1 MMPFA
6 VSGETAERRSVM
18 KYYKLIE
25 CDKCPSEAWAEA
37 KDTLASLTK
46 HICNI
51 VKEEQNSVR
60 KTCGQIVY
68 PDLIIPVLDGNV
80 KITDGCIIMK
90 PNGVATSDVVY
101 PDNRFAKEK
110 HINCTLSFLN
120 QVNKVLSEVTAEQI
134 RRHIEEKLAN

>member
-1 MMPFA
+1 
-6 VSGETAERRSVM
+6 
-18 KYYKLIE
+18 
-25 CDKCPSEAWAEA
+25 
-37 KDTLASLTK
+37 
-46 HICNI
+46 
-51 VKEEQNSVR
+51 
-60 KTCGQIVY
+60 
-68 PDLIIPVLDGNV
+68 
-80 KITDGCIIMK
+80 MK